1 MAVLAVFGD
10 VAAALTVAGFMVSL
24 LVPARY
30 RTRWTSA
37 SEVTA

>member
-10 VAAALTVAGFMVSL
+10 VAAAMTVAGFMASL
-24 LVPARY
+24 LLPAHY

-37 SEVTA
+37 SEAA